1 LELKILNVK
10 VLIVNTNDVGGAANA
25 CLRLH
30 DGLLKSG
37 VDSKVILMQKNKNI
51 TNTYLVH
58 PKNKTIFRKV
68 LKLIRKLFVE
78 LKILNNKITKEDQ
91 FISNRSRKLEL
102 FSYPFSDYD
111 ITENEWYKDADVINL
126 HWVAD
131 FLDYKSF
138 FEKNTKPVIWTLH
151 DMNPFTG
158 GEHYLETIIDV
169 DNYGKPILREK
180 DNLEQQITT
189 NYLNFKTQLFEKVK
203 NLTIVAPSKW
213 LVNVA
218 LKSNVFGDKQ
228 VLHIPYGL
236 DKNVYSIRDKM
247 FSREVLGIPKDKK
260 VVLFVAES
268 LNNNNRKGFIFLKMA
283 FEELADNN
291 VVLCAVGNKKTAI
304 ESKINLI
311 ELGSINDEKMMSMAY
326 SAADVFV
333 IPSLMDNLPNTVLE
347 SLMCGTP
354 VIGFPIGGI
363 LDMVQN
369 EINGYITNDISS
381 ESLKETL
388 LKFLSYDVT
397 FNATEIRTKAIEKY
411 DLLIQANQYINLYK
425 SVLN

>member
-1 LELKILNVK
+1 
-10 VLIVNTNDVGGAANA
+10 
-25 CLRLH
+25 
-30 DGLLKSG
+30 
-37 VDSKVILMQKNKNI
+37 
-51 TNTYLVH
+51 
-58 PKNKTIFRKV
+58 
-68 LKLIRKLFVE
+68 
-78 LKILNNKITKEDQ
+78 
-91 FISNRSRKLEL
+91 
-102 FSYPFSDYD
+102 
-111 ITENEWYKDADVINL
+111 
-126 HWVAD
+126 
-131 FLDYKSF
+131 
-138 FEKNTKPVIWTLH
+138 
-151 DMNPFTG
+151 
-158 GEHYLETIIDV
+158 
-169 DNYGKPILREK
+169 
-180 DNLEQQITT
+180 
-189 NYLNFKTQLFEKVK
+189 
-203 NLTIVAPSKW
+203 
-213 LVNVA
+213 
-218 LKSNVFGDKQ
+218 
-228 VLHIPYGL
+228 
-236 DKNVYSIRDKM
+236 M

-291 VVLCAVGNKKTAI
+291 LVLCAVGNNKIAI

-388 LKFLSYDVT
+388 LNFLNNHVT
-397 FNATEIRTKAIEKY
+397 FSATEIRTKAIEKY